1 MSNLA
6 KMLWLA
12 AITAIC
18 GIGLFLANPRSD
30 QNANKGV
37 VLAQPKLSLALLEA
51 RLRAAYPDFCGI
63 RSIQI
68 GLAHTTSSPTV
79 ELRVIDGSR
88 NNYVCLVTRIPG
100 GWTIEQIRRVKVPPA
115 GRLI

>member
-12 AITAIC
+12 AITTIC

-30 QNANKGV
+30 KTANKEV
-37 VLAQPKLSLALLEA
+37 IFAQPKLSFVLLEG

-68 GLAHTTSSPTV
+68 GLAQTTSSPSV
-79 ELRVIDGSR
+79 ELLVTDGSR
-88 NNYVCLVTRIPG
+88 NSYLCLAARRPS
-100 GWTIEQIRRVKVPPA
+100 GWTIEQIRRVKVAPA
-115 GRLI
+115 ARLI